1 MGFCFRV
8 NEVVHDGSDLLCG
21 VDGRWNVSRTLCLYK
36 IAGGFQADARMSRLQ
51 VQPVQSLDGTL
62 ELFMTHD
69 GTDVKL
75 NLGLMFL

>member
-1 MGFCFRV
+1 MRFW
-8 NEVVHDGSDLLCG
+8 EDGSD
-21 VDGRWNVSRTLCLYK
+21 RNVSRTLCLYK
-36 IAGGFQADARMSRLQ
+36 IAGGFQADARMSRLR

-75 NLGLMFL
+75 NLGLMVFINQNSLWSVGWS